1 MLLPFAS
8 TFAWKLVNTPNWE
21 IMRGDVSIFR
31 GGAGGMLYFS
41 RGSVKGGLRMGASCC
56 PEAAESNV
64 SEIKQIS
71 RLSGV
76 QNFIRWKWLKH

>member
-1 MLLPFAS
+1 
-8 TFAWKLVNTPNWE
+8 
-21 IMRGDVSIFR
+21 
-31 GGAGGMLYFS
+31 
-41 RGSVKGGLRMGASCC
+41 MGAIC